1 MARYRCFD
9 ECESGLSV
17 CAKSTEIL
25 NFRKVNEIKSERC
38 LFFGD
43 ELLDRFL
50 LGLRPGYV
58 FLLYGSSQCLAV
70 SLHLSVRV
78 QLDLQKGGLESRVV
92 FIDAG
97 NSFDPYLAAQ
107 YGEKY
112 ALDRDRVLDRIF
124 VSRAFTCHELTSL
137 ITETLGRA
145 LREYGARLAVI
156 SDVIELYR
164 DPDVRNIRCLD
175 LFKTALNS
183 MVSIARAEKTIVLAT
198 SLNEDLSGLD
208 LFLRAAKERVD
219 VILRFEERHSST
231 RLFLE
236 KHPTCSTGS
245 LLLKQPTPR
254 VLEEFLEVTR
264 DG

>member
-1 MARYRCFD
+1 
-9 ECESGLSV
+9 
-17 CAKSTEIL
+17 
-25 NFRKVNEIKSERC
+25 
-38 LFFGD
+38 
-43 ELLDRFL
+43 
-50 LGLRPGYV
+50 
-58 FLLYGSSQCLAV
+58 
-70 SLHLSVRV
+70 
-78 QLDLQKGGLESRVV
+78 
-92 FIDAG
+92 
-97 NSFDPYLAAQ
+97 
-107 YGEKY
+107 
-112 ALDRDRVLDRIF
+112 
-124 VSRAFTCHELTSL
+124 
-137 ITETLGRA
+137 
-145 LREYGARLAVI
+145 
-156 SDVIELYR
+156 
-164 DPDVRNIRCLD
+164 
-175 LFKTALNS
+175 